1 MIGEEAMFLCCECE
15 TLFDEP
21 KIWTETH
28 GMATPPYERYAGC
41 PLCGGA
47 FVTTYKCECCNYWI
61 TGPYVKLDSGER
73 ICENCY
79 TTYELGE
86 ER

>member
-1 MIGEEAMFLCCECE
+1 MFLEEAKFLCYECE
-15 TLFDEP
+15 ALFDEP

-28 GMATPPYERYAGC
+28 GFVDPPYEQYAGC
-41 PLCGGA
+41 PLCGGG
-47 FVTTYKCECCNYWI
+47 FTTTHKCGCCNEWI
-61 TGPYVKLDSGER
+61 TGQYIKLDSGER

-86 ER
+86 EL